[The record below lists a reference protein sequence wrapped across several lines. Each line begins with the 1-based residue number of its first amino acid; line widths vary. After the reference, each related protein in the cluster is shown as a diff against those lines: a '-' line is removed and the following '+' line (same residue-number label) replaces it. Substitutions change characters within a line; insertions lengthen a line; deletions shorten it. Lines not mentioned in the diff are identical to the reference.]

1 MMASTKYNIDP
12 KLDLM
17 LERVIDVPRELVWK
31 AWTTP
36 EYVVKW
42 FTPAP
47 WQTVD
52 CKIDLRPGGLERHLS

>member
-31 AWTTP
+31 A
-36 EYVVKW
+36 
-42 FTPAP
+42 
-47 WQTVD
+47 
-52 CKIDLRPGGLERHLS
+52 